1 MAFRV
6 NEHNFEEEVLKSK
19 LPVLVEFYSESCIP
33 CKQQGV
39 ILSELEVEYE
49 ERIKLVK
56 VNVNFDGA
64 LAERYQVMASPTLLF
79 LWEEREIHRITGL
92 TKKAVL
98 KDFVEQI
105 LATNPI
111 NYRNN

>member
-6 NEHNFEEEVLKSK
+6 NEQNFEEEVLKSK
-19 LPVLVEFYSESCIP
+19 LPVLLEFYSESCIP

-39 ILSELEVEYE
+39 ILSELEAEYE
-49 ERIKLVK
+49 DRIKLVK

-79 LWEEREIHRITGL
+79 FWEEREIHRITGL

-98 KDFVEQI
+98 KDVVEQRL
-105 LATNPI
+105 LAAS
-111 NYRNN
+111 Y